1 VGGGSLL
8 DNKAKDNS
16 RTHSDSEL
24 AARSMGSKYGEEW
37 AKDKAP
43 KAPEEP
49 EKPTGVEGLKRD

>member
-1 VGGGSLL
+1 M

-16 RTHSDSEL
+16 QTHLDSEQ

-49 EKPTGVEGLKRD
+49 EKPSGVEWLKRD